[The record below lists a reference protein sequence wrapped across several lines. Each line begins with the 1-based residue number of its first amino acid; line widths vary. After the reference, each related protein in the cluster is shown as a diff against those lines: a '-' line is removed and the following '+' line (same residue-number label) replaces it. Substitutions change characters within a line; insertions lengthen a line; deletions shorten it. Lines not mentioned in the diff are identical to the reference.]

1 MRIRGPFSASQR
13 LCGEGFD
20 FFTVMRRFTY
30 SLATK
35 LTVCVVGSMALLLG
49 LYGYWHLR
57 IWRQSQQEMVFQT
70 ADRASDIIWR
80 SIRYSMLRN
89 EREQVFHI
97 INTIG
102 HEAGIGRIRI
112 FNREGQITFSTDP
125 SEVGSFVDKKT
136 EACYACHA
144 QAQPLTRLHRPDRLR
159 IYKAPDGTRVLG
171 LIRPL
176 ENEPDCS
183 NAACHA
189 HAPGNQ
195 VLGVLDT
202 NLSLA
207 AVDQVAARGQR
218 ESVVYTLAS
227 IIILSLISAGLIRA
241 TVHNPVRRLTEGT
254 RHVAEG
260 ELNYSLPVSS
270 SDELGSLAA
279 SFNRM
284 TEQLKKAREENQQ
297 WTRTLEA
304 RVREKTGELER
315 AYHRL
320 VQSEKMASLG
330 KLAAVVAHEINNP
343 LAGIL
348 TYSKL
353 VSRLV
358 DKGLEDERRR
368 AEAKSDLQQ
377 IEGESKRCGAIVK
390 NLLTFARQAPLVP
403 QANDLGG
410 IVQRCLLL
418 VGHQCELQQVEVESQ
433 IDPKMPSIY
442 CDAVQIQQVLLAL
455 LMNAVEAMPRG
466 GRLKVETAYN
476 VERREALIVVND
488 DGMGIPEDV
497 LPHIFEPFF
506 TTKAEGKGV
515 GLGLAVAFGIVQQHG
530 GNIAVSSTPQK
541 GTTFRVT
548 LPETPRAPAETS
560 DPWESRS
567 EESDVGSPQS
577 QGRA

>member
-1 MRIRGPFSASQR
+1 
-13 LCGEGFD
+13 
-20 FFTVMRRFTY
+20 MRRFTH

-57 IWRQSQQEMVFQT
+57 IWRQSQQEMVFQS
-70 ADRASDIIWR
+70 AERASDIIWR
-80 SIRYSMLRN
+80 SIHYSMMRN
-89 EREQVFHI
+89 EREEVFHI

-112 FNREGQITFSTDP
+112 FNREGHITFSTDQ
-125 SEVGSFVDKKT
+125 SEVGTFVDKKG

-171 LIRPL
+171 LIRPI

-189 HAPGNQ
+189 HAPGSQ

-207 AVDQVAARGQR
+207 AVDQVAARSQR
-218 ESVVYTLAS
+218 ESAIFTLAS
-227 IIILSLISAGLIRA
+227 IILLSLISAGLIRA
-241 TVHNPVRRLTEGT
+241 TVHNPVRHLTEGT

-260 ELNYSLPVSS
+260 ELNYALPVASD
-270 SDELGSLAA
+270 DELGSLAA

-297 WTRTLEA
+297 WTRTLET
-304 RVREKTGELER
+304 RVQEKTGELER

-403 QANDLGG
+403 QENDLGG
-410 IVQRCLLL
+410 IAERCLLL

-433 IDPKMPSIY
+433 IDQKMPSIY
-442 CDAVQIQQVLLAL
+442 CDAAQIQQVLLAL
-455 LMNAVEAMPRG
+455 LMNAVEAMPHG
-466 GRLKVETAYN
+466 GRMKVETSYN
-476 VERREALIVVND
+476 AERREAQIVVND
-488 DGMGIPEDV
+488 DGMGIPEEV

-515 GLGLAVAFGIVQQHG
+515 GLGLAVALGIVEQHG
-530 GNIAVSSTPQK
+530 GKIEVSSTLQK

-548 LPETPRAPAETS
+548 LPEKPCVPARASEE
-560 DPWESRS
+560 WESRS
-567 EESDVGSPQS
+567 LESEVRS
-577 QGRA
+577 QK

>member
-1 MRIRGPFSASQR
+1 MSW
-13 LCGEGFD
+13 
-20 FFTVMRRFTY
+20 FTHN
-30 SLATK
+30 LATK

-49 LYGYWHLR
+49 LYGYWHQH

-89 EREQVFHI
+89 EREEVFHI

-112 FNREGQITFSTDP
+112 FNPEGHITFSTDP
-125 SEVGSFVDKKT
+125 SEVGSFVDKKA

-171 LIRPL
+171 LIRPI

-218 ESVVYTLAS
+218 ESAVYTLAS
-227 IIILSLISAGLIRA
+227 IILLSLISAGLIRA

-403 QANDLGG
+403 QENDLGG

-433 IDPKMPSIY
+433 IEPKMPSIH
-442 CDAVQIQQVLLAL
+442 CDSAQIQQVFLAL
-455 LMNAVEAMPRG
+455 LMNAVEAMPHG
-466 GRLKVETAYN
+466 GRLKVEAAYN
-476 VERREALIVVND
+476 AERREAQIVVGD
-488 DGMGIPEDV
+488 DGMGIPEEV

-506 TTKAEGKGV
+506 TTKAEGKGI

-530 GNIAVSSTPQK
+530 GKIAVSSTPQK
-541 GTTFRVT
+541 GTTFTVT
-548 LPETPRAPAETS
+548 LPEKPCVPAVKNDE
-560 DPWESRS
+560 WESARQES
-567 EESDVGSPQS
+567 EVSSEKS
-577 QGRA
+577 

>member
-1 MRIRGPFSASQR
+1 M
-13 LCGEGFD
+13 L
-20 FFTVMRRFTY
+20 RFTH

-35 LTVCVVGSMALLLG
+35 LTACVVGSMALLLG

-57 IWRQSQQEMVFQT
+57 LWRQSQQEMVFQS
-70 ADRASDIIWR
+70 ADRTSDIIWR

-89 EREQVFHI
+89 QREEVFHI

-102 HEAGIGRIRI
+102 HEAGISRIRI
-112 FNREGQITFSTDP
+112 FNKEGQITFSTDP
-125 SEVGSFVDKKT
+125 QEVGQFVDKKA

-144 QAQPLTRLHRPDRLR
+144 QTQPLTRLNRPDRLR
-159 IYKAPDGTRVLG
+159 IYKAAGGARVLG
-171 LIRPL
+171 LIRPI

-189 HAPGNQ
+189 HAAGHQ

-207 AVDQVAARGQR
+207 SVDQVVARSQR
-218 ESVVYTLAS
+218 QIAVFTIAS
-227 IIILSLISAGLIRA
+227 IILLSLISAGLIRV
-241 TVHNPVRRLTEGT
+241 TVHNPVRHLTEGT

-260 ELNYSLPVSS
+260 ELDYSLPVGSG
-270 SDELGSLAA
+270 DELGSLAA

-284 TEQLKKAREENQQ
+284 TEQLKKAQEENQQ

-304 RVREKTGELER
+304 RVQEKTGELER

-353 VSRLV
+353 ISRLV
-358 DKGLEDERRR
+358 DKGLENEERRK
-368 AEAKSDLQQ
+368 EAKTDLLE
-377 IEGESKRCGAIVK
+377 IEGESQRCGTIVK
-390 NLLTFARQAPLVP
+390 NLLTFARQAPLNP
-403 QANDLGG
+403 QKNDLGG
-410 IVQRCLLL
+410 VVERCLLL
-418 VGHQCELQQVEVESQ
+418 VGHQCDLQQVDVESHL
-433 IDPKMPSIY
+433 DPGMPSIY
-442 CDAVQIQQVLLAL
+442 CDAGQIQQVLLAL
-455 LMNAVEAMPRG
+455 LMNAVEAMPQG
-466 GRLKVETAYN
+466 GRLKVETAYHPG
-476 VERREALIVVND
+476 RREAQITVSD
-488 DGMGIPEDV
+488 DGMGIPEEV

-506 TTKAEGKGV
+506 TTKAEGKSV

-530 GNIAVSSTPQK
+530 GNIEVSSTPQK
-541 GTTFRVT
+541 GTTFTVT
-548 LPETPRAPAETS
+548 L
-560 DPWESRS
+560 S
-567 EESDVGSPQS
+567 EEPKLRLTAVGA
-577 QGRA
+577 RAEEQ

>member
-1 MRIRGPFSASQR
+1 MRW
-13 LCGEGFD
+13 
-20 FFTVMRRFTY
+20 FTHN
-30 SLATK
+30 LATK

-49 LYGYWHLR
+49 LYGYRHLH
-57 IWRQSQQEMVFQT
+57 ILRQSQQEMVFQS

-89 EREQVFHI
+89 EREEVFHI

-112 FNREGQITFSTDP
+112 FNGEGQITFSTDP
-125 SEVGSFVDKKT
+125 SEVGSLVDKKG

-171 LIRPL
+171 LIRPI

-218 ESVVYTLAS
+218 ESMVYTLAS
-227 IIILSLISAGLIRA
+227 IILLSLISAGLIRA
-241 TVHNPVRRLTEGT
+241 TVYNPVRRLTEGT

-297 WTRTLEA
+297 WTSTLEA

-403 QANDLGG
+403 QDNDLGG

-418 VGHQCELQQVEVESQ
+418 MGHQCELQQVEVESQ
-433 IDPKMPSIY
+433 IKANMPSIH
-442 CDAVQIQQVLLAL
+442 CDAAQIQQVLLAL
-455 LMNAVEAMPRG
+455 LMNAVEAMPHG
-466 GRLKVETAYN
+466 GRLKVEAAFN
-476 VERREALIVVND
+476 AERREAEIVVSD
-488 DGMGIPEDV
+488 DGMGIPEEV

-530 GNIAVSSTPQK
+530 GKIAVSSTPQK
-541 GTTFRVT
+541 GTTFTVI
-548 LPETPRAPAETS
+548 LPEKPCIPAVTNNE
-560 DPWESRS
+560 WESRS
-567 EESDVGSPQS
+567 DESEVSS
-577 QGRA
+577 QKL

>member
-1 MRIRGPFSASQR
+1 
-13 LCGEGFD
+13 
-20 FFTVMRRFTY
+20 MRRFTH
-30 SLATK
+30 SLAAK
-35 LTVCVVGSMALLLG
+35 LTVGVMGSMALLLG
-49 LYGYWHLR
+49 LYGYWSLR
-57 IWRQSQQEMVFQT
+57 FWRQSQQEMVFQS

-89 EREQVFHI
+89 EREEVFHI

-112 FNREGQITFSTDP
+112 FNKEGQITLSTDP
-125 SEVGSFVDKKT
+125 PEVGRLVDKKA

-159 IYKAPDGTRVLG
+159 IYRAADGTRMLG
-171 LIRPL
+171 LIRPI

-189 HAPGNQ
+189 HAAGSQ

-207 AVDQVAARGQR
+207 SVDQVVARSQR
-218 ESVVYTLAS
+218 EIALFTLAS
-227 IIILSLISAGLIRA
+227 IIILSLISAALIRA
-241 TVHNPVRRLTEGT
+241 TVHNPVRQLTEGT

-260 ELNYSLPVSS
+260 DLNYSLPVAS

-284 TEQLKKAREENQQ
+284 TEQLKKAQEENQQ

-304 RVREKTGELER
+304 RVHEKTGELER

-353 VSRLV
+353 VSRLM
-358 DKGLEDERRR
+358 DKGLENEQRR
-368 AEAKSDLQQ
+368 AEAKTDLQQ
-377 IEGESKRCGAIVK
+377 IEGESRRCGAIVK
-390 NLLTFARQAPLVP
+390 NLLTFARRAPHVP
-403 QANDLGG
+403 QKNNLAG
-410 IVQRCLLL
+410 IVERCLLL
-418 VGHQCELQQVEVESQ
+418 VGHQCELQQVEVESHL
-433 IDPKMPSIY
+433 DPQMPSIY
-442 CDAVQIQQVLLAL
+442 CDAGQIQQVLLAL
-455 LMNAVEAMPRG
+455 LMNAVEAMPHG
-466 GRLKVETAYN
+466 GRLKLEAAYN
-476 VERREALIVVND
+476 AERREAQIIVND
-488 DGMGIPEDV
+488 DGMGIPKDV

-515 GLGLAVAFGIVQQHG
+515 GLGLAVALGIVQQHA
-530 GNIAVSSTPQK
+530 GNIEVSSTPQK
-541 GTTFRVT
+541 GTTFKVI
-548 LPETPRAPAETS
+548 LPEEPQMAATS
-560 DPWESRS
+560 DDWEGGSQETEVRS
-567 EESDVGSPQS
+567 QKFEGE
-577 QGRA
+577 

>member
-1 MRIRGPFSASQR
+1 
-13 LCGEGFD
+13 
-20 FFTVMRRFTY
+20 MRRFTH
-30 SLATK
+30 SLAAK
-35 LTVCVVGSMALLLG
+35 LTVGVMGSMALLLG
-49 LYGYWHLR
+49 LYGYWSLR
-57 IWRQSQQEMVFQT
+57 FWRQSQQEMVFQS

-89 EREQVFHI
+89 EREEVFHI

-112 FNREGQITFSTDP
+112 FNKEGQITFSTDP
-125 SEVGSFVDKKT
+125 PEVGRLVDKKA

-159 IYKAPDGTRVLG
+159 IYRAADGTRMLG
-171 LIRPL
+171 LIRPI

-189 HAPGNQ
+189 HAAGSQ

-207 AVDQVAARGQR
+207 SVDQVVARSER
-218 ESVVYTLAS
+218 EIVLFTLAS
-227 IIILSLISAGLIRA
+227 IIILSLISAALIRA
-241 TVHNPVRRLTEGT
+241 TVHNPVRQLTEGT

-260 ELNYSLPVSS
+260 DLNYSLPVASN
-270 SDELGSLAA
+270 DELGSLAA

-284 TEQLKKAREENQQ
+284 TEQLKRAQEENQQ
-297 WTRTLEA
+297 WTRTLET
-304 RVREKTGELER
+304 RVHEKTGELER

-358 DKGLEDERRR
+358 DKGLENEQRR
-368 AEAKSDLQQ
+368 AEAKTDLQQ
-377 IEGESKRCGAIVK
+377 IEGESRRCGAIVK
-390 NLLTFARQAPLVP
+390 NLLTFARRAPHVP
-403 QANDLGG
+403 QKNNLAG
-410 IVQRCLLL
+410 IVERCLLL
-418 VGHQCELQQVEVESQ
+418 VGHQCELQQVEVESHL
-433 IDPKMPSIY
+433 DPQMPSIY
-442 CDAVQIQQVLLAL
+442 CDAGQIQQVLLAL
-455 LMNAVEAMPRG
+455 LMNAVEAMPHG
-466 GRLKVETAYN
+466 GRLKLEAAYN
-476 VERREALIVVND
+476 AERREAQIIVND
-488 DGMGIPEDV
+488 DGMGIPKDV

-515 GLGLAVAFGIVQQHG
+515 GLGLAVALGIVQQHA
-530 GNIAVSSTPQK
+530 GNIEVSSTPQK
-541 GTTFRVT
+541 GTTFKVI
-548 LPETPRAPAETS
+548 LPEEPQMAATS
-560 DPWESRS
+560 DDWEGGSQETEVRS
-567 EESDVGSPQS
+567 QKFEGE
-577 QGRA
+577 

>member
-1 MRIRGPFSASQR
+1 
-13 LCGEGFD
+13 
-20 FFTVMRRFTY
+20 MRRLTHN
-30 SLATK
+30 LATK

-49 LYGYWHLR
+49 LYGYWHLH

-89 EREQVFHI
+89 EREEVFHI

-112 FNREGQITFSTDP
+112 FNPEGHITFSTDP
-125 SEVGSFVDKKT
+125 SEVGTFVDKKG

-171 LIRPL
+171 LIRPI

-189 HAPGNQ
+189 HAPGSQ

-207 AVDQVAARGQR
+207 SVDQVAARSQR

-227 IIILSLISAGLIRA
+227 IILLSLISAGLIRA

-270 SDELGSLAA
+270 DDELGSLAA

-284 TEQLKKAREENQQ
+284 TEQLKKAQEENQQ

-304 RVREKTGELER
+304 RVQEKTGELER

-403 QANDLGG
+403 QENDLGG

-433 IDPKMPSIY
+433 IEPKMPSIH
-442 CDAVQIQQVLLAL
+442 CDSAQIQQVLLAL
-455 LMNAVEAMPRG
+455 LMNAVEAMPHG
-466 GRLKVETAYN
+466 GRLKVEAAYN
-476 VERREALIVVND
+476 AERREAQIVVSD
-488 DGMGIPEDV
+488 DGMGIPEEV

-506 TTKAEGKGV
+506 TTKAESKGV

-530 GNIAVSSTPQK
+530 GKIAVSSTPQK
-541 GTTFRVT
+541 GTTFTVT
-548 LPETPRAPAETS
+548 LPEKPCVPAVKNDE
-560 DPWESRS
+560 WESARQES
-567 EESDVGSPQS
+567 EVSSEKS
-577 QGRA
+577 

>member
-1 MRIRGPFSASQR
+1 
-13 LCGEGFD
+13 
-20 FFTVMRRFTY
+20 MRRFTH
-30 SLATK
+30 SLAAK
-35 LTVCVVGSMALLLG
+35 LTVGVMGSMALLLG
-49 LYGYWHLR
+49 LYGYWSLR
-57 IWRQSQQEMVFQT
+57 FWRQSQQEMVFQS

-89 EREQVFHI
+89 EREEVFHI

-112 FNREGQITFSTDP
+112 FNKEGQITFSTDP
-125 SEVGSFVDKKT
+125 PEVGRLVDKKA

-159 IYKAPDGTRVLG
+159 IYRAADGTRMLG
-171 LIRPL
+171 LIRPI

-189 HAPGNQ
+189 HTAGSQ

-207 AVDQVAARGQR
+207 SVDQVVARSER
-218 ESVVYTLAS
+218 EIVLFTLAS
-227 IIILSLISAGLIRA
+227 IIILSLISAALIRA
-241 TVHNPVRRLTEGT
+241 TVHNPVRQLTEGT

-260 ELNYSLPVSS
+260 DLNYSLPVASN
-270 SDELGSLAA
+270 DELGSLAA

-284 TEQLKKAREENQQ
+284 TEQLKRAQEENQQ
-297 WTRTLEA
+297 WTRTLET
-304 RVREKTGELER
+304 RVHEKTGELER

-358 DKGLEDERRR
+358 DKGLENEQRR
-368 AEAKSDLQQ
+368 AEAKTDLQQ
-377 IEGESKRCGAIVK
+377 IEGESRRCGAIVK
-390 NLLTFARQAPLVP
+390 NLLTFARRAPHVP
-403 QANDLGG
+403 QKNNLAG
-410 IVQRCLLL
+410 IVERCLLL
-418 VGHQCELQQVEVESQ
+418 VGHQCELQQVEVESHL
-433 IDPKMPSIY
+433 DPQMPSIY
-442 CDAVQIQQVLLAL
+442 CDAGQIQQVLLAL
-455 LMNAVEAMPRG
+455 LMNAVEAMPHG
-466 GRLKVETAYN
+466 GRLKLETAYN
-476 VERREALIVVND
+476 AEQREAQIIVND
-488 DGMGIPEDV
+488 DGMGIPKDV

-515 GLGLAVAFGIVQQHG
+515 GLGLAVALGIVQQHA
-530 GNIAVSSTPQK
+530 GNIEVSSTPQK
-541 GTTFRVT
+541 GTTFKVI
-548 LPETPRAPAETS
+548 LPEEPQVAAASDDWEGGSQET
-560 DPWESRS
+560 EVRS
-567 EESDVGSPQS
+567 QKSEGE
-577 QGRA
+577 

>member
-1 MRIRGPFSASQR
+1 MF
-13 LCGEGFD
+13 
-20 FFTVMRRFTY
+20 RFTQ

-35 LTVCVVGSMALLLG
+35 LTACVVGSMALLLG

-57 IWRQSQQEMVFQT
+57 LWRLSQQEMVFQS
-70 ADRASDIIWR
+70 ADRNSDIIWR

-89 EREQVFHI
+89 QREEVFHI

-102 HEAGIGRIRI
+102 HEPGISRIRI
-112 FNREGQITFSTDP
+112 FNNEGQITFSTDAK
-125 SEVGSFVDKKT
+125 EVGQFVDKKA

-144 QAQPLTRLHRPDRLR
+144 QAQPLTRLNRPDRLR
-159 IYKAPDGTRVLG
+159 IYKAPDSTRILG
-171 LIRPL
+171 LIQPI

-189 HAPGNQ
+189 HSARDQ

-207 AVDQVAARGQR
+207 AVDQVVARSQR
-218 ESVVYTLAS
+218 QIAVFTIAS
-227 IIILSLISAGLIRA
+227 IILLSLISAGLIRI
-241 TVHNPVRRLTEGT
+241 TVHKPVRRLTAAT

-260 ELNYSLPVSS
+260 ELDHSLPVDSG
-270 SDELGSLAA
+270 DELGSLAA

-284 TEQLKKAREENQQ
+284 TEQLKRAQEENQE
-297 WTRTLEA
+297 WTHTLEA
-304 RVREKTGELER
+304 RVQEKTVELER

-358 DKGLEDERRR
+358 DKGLENEARRKD
-368 AEAKSDLQQ
+368 AKTDLQE
-377 IEGESKRCGAIVK
+377 IEEESRRCGTIVK
-390 NLLTFARQAPLVP
+390 YLLTFARQVP
-403 QANDLGG
+403 FNPQKNDLGE
-410 IVQRCLLL
+410 VVERCLLL
-418 VGHQCELQQVEVESQ
+418 VGHQCELQQVEVESRL
-433 IDPKMPSIY
+433 DPKTPAIY
-442 CDAVQIQQVLLAL
+442 CDAGQIQQVLLAL
-455 LMNAVEAMPRG
+455 LMNAVQAMPQG
-466 GRLKVETAYN
+466 GRLKVETSYQA
-476 VERREALIVVND
+476 ERGEARITVSD
-488 DGMGIPEDV
+488 EGMGIPEDV

-515 GLGLAVAFGIVQQHG
+515 GLGLAIAFGIVQQHR
-530 GNIAVSSTPQK
+530 GNIEVLSTPQK
-541 GTTFRVT
+541 GTTFTVT
-548 LPETPRAPAETS
+548 LPEEPKLLLADAVTIGKE
-560 DPWESRS
+560 
-567 EESDVGSPQS
+567 Q
-577 QGRA
+577 

>member
-1 MRIRGPFSASQR
+1 MY
-13 LCGEGFD
+13 
-20 FFTVMRRFTY
+20 RFTH

-49 LYGYWHLR
+49 LYGYGHLR
-57 IWRQSQQEMVFQT
+57 FWRQSQQEMVFQS
-70 ADRASDIIWR
+70 ADRTSDIIWR

-89 EREQVFHI
+89 QREEVFHI

-112 FNREGQITFSTDP
+112 INKEGKITFSTDP
-125 SEVGSFVDKKT
+125 GEVGRFVDKKA

-159 IYKAPDGTRVLG
+159 IYKAADGTRVLG
-171 LIRPL
+171 LIRPI

-189 HAPGNQ
+189 HAVGSQ

-202 NLSLA
+202 NLSMA
-207 AVDQVAARGQR
+207 SADQAVARSQR
-218 ESVVYTLAS
+218 EIAVFTFAS

-241 TVHNPVRRLTEGT
+241 TVHNPVRHLTEGT

-260 ELNYSLPVSS
+260 ELDYSLPVASE
-270 SDELGSLAA
+270 DELGSLAA

-284 TEQLKKAREENQQ
+284 TEQLKKAKEENQQ
-297 WTRTLEA
+297 WTRKLEA
-304 RVREKTGELER
+304 RVQEKTGELER
-315 AYHRL
+315 AYLRL

-330 KLAAVVAHEINNP
+330 KLAAIVAHEINNP

-358 DKGLEDERRR
+358 DKGLENEQRR
-368 AEAKSDLQQ
+368 AEAKTDLQQ
-377 IEGESKRCGAIVK
+377 IEGESRRCGNIVK
-390 NLLTFARQAPLVP
+390 NLLTFARKAPLIP
-403 QANDLGG
+403 QKNNLNGVVD
-410 IVQRCLLL
+410 RCLLL
-418 VGHQCELQQVEVESQ
+418 VGHQCDLQQVDVESHL
-433 IDPKMPSIY
+433 DPKMPPIY
-442 CDAVQIQQVLLAL
+442 CDASQIQQVLLAL
-455 LMNAVEAMPRG
+455 LMNATEAMPHG
-466 GRLKVETAYN
+466 GRLKLETAYN
-476 VERREALIVVND
+476 PARREVQIIVSD
-488 DGMGIPEDV
+488 EGMGIPEEV

-530 GNIAVSSTPQK
+530 GNIQVTSTPQK
-541 GTTFRVT
+541 GTTFRVI
-548 LPETPRAPAETS
+548 LPEEPRVATVTRDELVTS
-560 DPWESRS
+560 D
-567 EESDVGSPQS
+567 
-577 QGRA
+577 

>member
-1 MRIRGPFSASQR
+1 
-13 LCGEGFD
+13 
-20 FFTVMRRFTY
+20 MRRLTH

-49 LYGYWHLR
+49 LYGYWHLH
-57 IWRQSQQEMVFQT
+57 IGRQSQQEMVFQS

-89 EREQVFHI
+89 EREEVFHI

-125 SEVGSFVDKKT
+125 SEVGSFVDKKA

-171 LIRPL
+171 LIRPI

-227 IIILSLISAGLIRA
+227 MLILSLISAGLIRA
-241 TVHNPVRRLTEGT
+241 TVHNPVRQLTEGT

-260 ELNYSLPVSS
+260 QLDYSLPVASD
-270 SDELGSLAA
+270 DELGSLAA

-284 TEQLKKAREENQQ
+284 TEQLKIAREENQQ

-304 RVREKTGELER
+304 RVQEKTGELER

-358 DKGLEDERRR
+358 DKGLEDDRRR

-390 NLLTFARQAPLVP
+390 NLLTFARQVPVVP
-403 QANDLGG
+403 QANELGA
-410 IVQRCLLL
+410 IVERCLLL

-433 IDPKMPSIY
+433 IDPKMPSIR
-442 CDAVQIQQVLLAL
+442 CDAAQIQQALLAL
-455 LMNAVEAMPRG
+455 LMNAVEAMPHG
-466 GRLKVETAYN
+466 GRLKVDTAYDA
-476 VERREALIVVND
+476 EGHEAQIVVND
-488 DGMGIPEDV
+488 DGVGIPEEV

-506 TTKAEGKGV
+506 TTKAESKGV
-515 GLGLAVAFGIVQQHG
+515 GLGLAVAFGIVRQHG

-548 LPETPRAPAETS
+548 LPEKPRVGAVTS
-560 DPWESRS
+560 DEWESRS
-567 EESDVGSPQS
+567 QESEVGSPKS
-577 QGRA
+577 QGTA